1 MLLDP
6 WLMTDRLQSVDPA
19 AVAVGSSKH
28 GELSWL
34 GSAFS
39 WPLSRKLSVAGQL
52 GVTTIWILPPWSS
65 MTELIHNFKLP
76 PSATFFIQ
84 TRSTGIDQIV
94 SAPVFPSR
102 LCAVVR
108 IIRFEF
114 FWKNAAW
121 DRQEKK
127 IKSCWNFFLFFFLFT
142 SRL

>member
-1 MLLDP
+1 
-6 WLMTDRLQSVDPA
+6 
-19 AVAVGSSKH
+19 
-28 GELSWL
+28 
-34 GSAFS
+34 
-39 WPLSRKLSVAGQL
+39 L

-127 IKSCWNFFLFFFLFT
+127 IKSCWNFFFSFFSLAAYRMALPRGTHGRACEDPQTIERQVETRSSHFPHT
-142 SRL
+142 IQNTHTHWRSTRRCI